1 MKKNEY
7 LIIDTDNVFIKL
19 YGTDISSTE
28 IFNNNKVSEKH
39 KKIVLKLCI
48 NKIYPVG
55 DAIELLTGIPFDITG
70 NKIKKEDDKLI
81 INATDTNNLS
91 IFIENELIKYSS
103 NDVKEFYNDL
113 KNSDDLENYIK
124 SLNILFKCN
133 INKKN
138 YEKRLLKVK

>member
-19 YGTDISSTE
+19 YGTDICSTD
-28 IFNNNKVSEKH
+28 IFNNNKVLEKH

-55 DAIELLTGIPFDITG
+55 DAIELLTKIPFDITG
-70 NKIKKEDDKLI
+70 NNIKKEDDKLI

-103 NDVKEFYNDL
+103 KDVLEFYNDL
-113 KNSDDLENYIK
+113 KNSNDLENYIK
-124 SLNILFKCN
+124 SVNILFKCN

-138 YEKRLLKVK
+138 YEKKLLKIK